1 MENNLD
7 EFRNIMSEASKKG
20 GVAAEE
26 KQHQQGKLT
35 ARERISLLLDENTF
49 SELGLLMESRSS
61 DFGMDSKR
69 SQGDGVIT
77 GSGKISGQKVFIGA
91 QDFGT
96 LGGSLGE
103 IHAKK
108 IIRIQKLALENGV
121 PIILILDSGGAR
133 IQEGVLS
140 LHGYAQIFRLNT
152 LSSGVIPQI
161 SIILGPCAGGA
172 VYSPA
177 ITDFIFMVEGL
188 SKMFITGPDVI
199 KSVTGEEVTFEA
211 LGGAEV
217 HSKKSGNTHFTSKNE
232 KDCFNLVKKLLS
244 FLPSNNV
251 NNGPIAEVSD
261 FPADENEALEKIV
274 PISSTQSYDV
284 REIISNVFDNG
295 DFLEV
300 QSEFAKNIVIGFGRL
315 NGNSVGIIANQPTHL
330 AGVLDINSSDK
341 LARFVRFCDSFNIPI
356 INLVDVPG
364 YLPGIQ
370 QEYGGVIR
378 HGAKVL
384 YAYSEA
390 TVPKIAVILRKS
402 YGGAYIALSGL
413 GLGYDYVFAY
423 PTAEIA
429 VMGPDGASNIIF
441 RKEIEES
448 TNPEATRQEKIENY
462 KELFAKPYT
471 AAKQGF
477 VDTIIEPR
485 YTRRELINCLEL
497 LSTKRESRP
506 NKKHGNIPL

>member
-1 MENNLD
+1 M
-7 EFRNIMSEASKKG
+7 
-20 GVAAEE
+20 
-26 KQHQQGKLT
+26 
-35 ARERISLLLDENTF
+35 
-49 SELGLLMESRSS
+49 
-61 DFGMDSKR
+61 
-69 SQGDGVIT
+69 
-77 GSGKISGQKVFIGA
+77 
-91 QDFGT
+91 
-96 LGGSLGE
+96 
-103 IHAKK
+103 
-108 IIRIQKLALENGV
+108 
-121 PIILILDSGGAR
+121 
-133 IQEGVLS
+133 
-140 LHGYAQIFRLNT
+140 
-152 LSSGVIPQI
+152 
-161 SIILGPCAGGA
+161 
-172 VYSPA
+172 
-177 ITDFIFMVEGL
+177 
-188 SKMFITGPDVI
+188 
-199 KSVTGEEVTFEA
+199 
-211 LGGAEV
+211 
-217 HSKKSGNTHFTSKNE
+217 
-232 KDCFNLVKKLLS
+232 S

-251 NNGPIAEVSD
+251 NNGPVAEVSD

-284 REIISNVFDNG
+284 REIITNVFDNG

-448 TNPEATRQEKIENY
+448 TNPEETRKEKIENY